1 MYYTTSPL
9 TAVRQIADNVWLP
22 NPIKTS
28 GTVWIFLDVL
38 NGAYGTAGLEGRM
51 KGIGLNKI
59 VIALHG
65 KICECKA
72 ILVAC
77 SSLQFEVASH

>member
-1 MYYTTSPL
+1 M
-9 TAVRQIADNVWLP
+9 
-22 NPIKTS
+22 
-28 GTVWIFLDVL
+28 L

-65 KICECKA
+65 KIYECVK
-72 ILVAC
+72 LEFFSAC
-77 SSLQFEVASH
+77 SSLKFEVAG